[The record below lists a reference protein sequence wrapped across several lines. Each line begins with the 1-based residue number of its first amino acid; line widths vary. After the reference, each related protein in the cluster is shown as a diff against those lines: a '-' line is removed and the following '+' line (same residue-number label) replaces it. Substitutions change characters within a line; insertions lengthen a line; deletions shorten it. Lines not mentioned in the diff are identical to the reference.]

1 MPKTG
6 FTKHLSYSF
15 LRNPFDLGARIARGA
30 VKRERALRDW
40 SDPPAFS
47 DNILDERHRFL
58 AEGTHYIFKFVN
70 AYVSH
75 ATSRSRALTD
85 TQTVC
90 ITFFAMGTDVHSV
103 GDAENLS
110 ENTVCTNSG

>member
-1 MPKTG
+1 MG
-6 FTKHLSYSF
+6 D
-15 LRNPFDLGARIARGA
+15 R
-30 VKRERALRDW
+30 

-47 DNILDERHRFL
+47 DNILCECHRFVV
-58 AEGTHYIFKFVN
+58 EGTHCIFKFVN

-75 ATSRSRALTD
+75 ATSRSRALTV

-90 ITFFAMGTDVHSV
+90 ITFCAMGTDMHSV

-110 ENTVCTNSG
+110 ENTVCTNIG